1 MLTFFFEIMNIGL
14 QRVMYDTV
22 ILTLTSAV
30 LYIAMRFTVGTI
42 IARPRMTNGQPY
54 YYNTA

>member
-30 LYIAMRFTVGTI
+30 LYIAMRFTVGTS